1 VSDNFQQAAS
11 RHWRDANVLYHE
23 GAYENADQL
32 LGLAA
37 ECAIKYALGMSGRIH
52 KNVHIDELWDKVTP
66 NYVSRQFATLAV
78 ILQQFRPNPWS
89 NWSIEQRYFA
99 DGYVTQPDVERHKN
113 ITKRVCGA
121 VNILGVRS

>member
-1 VSDNFQQAAS
+1 MSENFQQAAS
-11 RHWRDANVLYHE
+11 RHWRDANVLYRE

-37 ECAIKYALGMSGRIH
+37 ECAIKYALGESGRPH

-66 NYVSRQFATLAV
+66 NYIARQFSTLAV

-89 NWSIEQRYFA
+89 NWSIEQRYFR
-99 DGYVTQPDVERHKN
+99 DGYVTQPDVDRHKD
-113 ITKRVCGA
+113 ITKRICGA
-121 VNILGVRS
+121 VNLLGVRS